1 MQKYLL
7 SLILVFQIK
16 HSLAVCTYK
25 VSNLKLVKIVFS
37 SEFVIFQGNRSIE
50 QFNGAPGDKCANW
63 QARFFYQAGNVT
75 STTWC
80 VASKSG
86 SSCITAT
93 ITLSL
98 INDQSGWD
106 NFPALCLPLLKNY
119 FSVCNKTEAIFI
131 CLKCGGHLLL
141 AKVLAAFCWHLD
153 TFWWLLTRQ
162 RWRRRWYDVDNKAEE
177 EDDCKQEKAEDEV
190 DKMTRWQGDKMT
202 RWQGCPHFSLL
213 ESHVSQVGESWNN
226 GYIAHLVWTADHQAI
241 CNFFLVSKNS
251 IYSTLHSRTDRSA
264 AGHWTLSSTLLSMI
278 FNVLPATFLPRQ
290 MGSVGRRCD

>member
-1 MQKYLL
+1 M
-7 SLILVFQIK
+7 SHRRHDV
-16 HSLAVCTYK
+16 
-25 VSNLKLVKIVFS
+25 
-37 SEFVIFQGNRSIE
+37 
-50 QFNGAPGDKCANW
+50 
-63 QARFFYQAGNVT
+63 
-75 STTWC
+75 
-80 VASKSG
+80 
-86 SSCITAT
+86 
-93 ITLSL
+93 
-98 INDQSGWD
+98 
-106 NFPALCLPLLKNY
+106 
-119 FSVCNKTEAIFI
+119 
-131 CLKCGGHLLL
+131 LL
-141 AKVLAAFCWHLD
+141 ANQAVPASQQRSHYHWSVRLRQLSSAMFASFKKLFFILQQNWGDIYLFEMWRPLAACQILAAFCWHLD

-190 DKMTRWQGDKMT
+190 DKMTRWQDDKMT

-241 CNFFLVSKNS
+241 CNFFLISKNS
-251 IYSTLHSRTDRSA
+251 IDSTLHSRTDRSA

>member
-1 MQKYLL
+1 MEIQYQNNTTGVFHFDWVIYFYFLSPLSDVAMQKYLL

-106 NFPALCLPLLKNY
+106 NFPALCLPL
-119 FSVCNKTEAIFI
+119 
-131 CLKCGGHLLL
+131 
-141 AKVLAAFCWHLD
+141 
-153 TFWWLLTRQ
+153 
-162 RWRRRWYDVDNKAEE
+162 
-177 EDDCKQEKAEDEV
+177 
-190 DKMTRWQGDKMT
+190 
-202 RWQGCPHFSLL
+202 
-213 ESHVSQVGESWNN
+213 
-226 GYIAHLVWTADHQAI
+226 
-241 CNFFLVSKNS
+241 
-251 IYSTLHSRTDRSA
+251 
-264 AGHWTLSSTLLSMI
+264 
-278 FNVLPATFLPRQ
+278 
-290 MGSVGRRCD
+290 